1 MARSRGLGD
10 VYKRQLGDSVYV
22 EMEDGCM
29 LAIYTDNGFGRQ
41 NQIYLE
47 PKVRIALAKFLED
60 NDLN

>member
-1 MARSRGLGD
+1 MDNLKT
-10 VYKRQLGDSVYV
+10 YLGDSVYV

-47 PKVRIALAKFLED
+47 PSVRIALAKFLED